1 MKVFWK
7 KVILQLQDY
16 TIKALLATRI
26 LQIKSTWKFQIQVG
40 AKLNQII

>member
-16 TIKALLATRI
+16 TTQALLATRI
-26 LQIKSTWKFQIQVG
+26 PQIKSTWKFWI
-40 AKLNQII
+40 